1 MIIRRDRTKLFD
13 IFQYA
18 ILFLLFLMA
27 MDYKNRV
34 FYLAFAAFGMIALY
48 DTKRF
53 RLPKCVIPG
62 VVLAVSMALFAP
74 SARNSY
80 VAGIRPFTYPFCI
93 LVGYN
98 LTNSTKRSVIEKQVV
113 SIIVVLAAGSYC
125 HYLLNMISNWG
136 IQSERNMYDIW
147 LKSVRSATGQAT
159 LSCLMVG
166 MTSAVLFCRTK
177 TIVRLCAIL
186 VLGSIVVYN
195 LQLAGRT
202 LFLFI
207 AVAFLFAFMIRFITE
222 KSGIVRLRM
231 ISAVLVVI
239 LLACILVSA
248 NAFGIIDQFSQS
260 NFYNRFYGEFSDEN
274 LADDGRVNK
283 KLMYIR
289 NMWEYPFGGG
299 NMRVTLG
306 YAHDVIFDTY
316 DEAGLFAMIS
326 VIILLCSDLFKCFRI
341 FVSHQIDRNTKIV
354 LLTVL
359 GIIMLQFMLEP
370 VLIGME
376 WLFACYCVIHG
387 SLSRLGEVC

>member
-1 MIIRRDRTKLFD
+1 MIVRRDKLFD

-27 MDYKNRV
+27 MDFKNKV
-34 FYLAFAAFGMIALY
+34 FYLAFGAFGLISLY
-48 DTKRF
+48 DTKRLQ
-53 RLPKCVIPG
+53 LPKCVIPG

-93 LVGYN
+93 LIGYN
-98 LTNSTKRSVIEKQVV
+98 LTNATKRAKMEKQVI
-113 SIIVVLAAGSYC
+113 SIIIVLAAGSFC

-166 MTSAVLFCRTK
+166 VTSAVLFCN
-177 TIVRLCAIL
+177 VRLILKLCAIA
-186 VLGSIVVYN
+186 VSGSIVVYN

-202 LFLFI
+202 LLLFI
-207 AVAFLFAFMIRFITE
+207 GISLLLAFSMRCFIE
-222 KSGIVRLRM
+222 KSGIVKLRM
-231 ISAVLVVI
+231 ICVVVAVIILVY
-239 LLACILVSA
+239 ILVSV
-248 NAFGIIDQFSQS
+248 NAFGIVDQFSQS
-260 NFYNRFYGEFSDEN
+260 NFYDRFFGEYSDEN
-274 LADDGRVNK
+274 LSGDGRLAK
-283 KLMYIR
+283 KINYLVH
-289 NMWEYPFGGG
+289 MWDYPFGGG
-299 NMRVTLG
+299 YLRKAYGN
-306 YAHDVIFDTY
+306 AHDVILDTY

-326 VIILLCSDLFKCFRI
+326 IVIMLCSDLNRCFRV
-341 FVSHQIDRNTKIV
+341 FVGRNVDGNTKIV
-354 LLTVL
+354 LSTVL

-370 VLIGME
+370 VLLGME

-387 SLSRLGEVC
+387 SLARLNEVV